1 MKSVRFVLTV
11 LTVLIGAATTAT
23 VAGAAVVTPPP
34 RASLAQFSC
43 VHALDPD
50 NRSVSVRAVMRP
62 LAGTRRMAIKFDLLE
77 QTAGSAPVTLG
88 KVGGLGVWITPTD
101 PTLGQLAGD
110 VWRLSK
116 PVINLDAPAG
126 YQFRVTFRWNGSHG
140 RIVGTAVRLS
150 RTCHQP
156 ELRPDLLVDTISVT
170 AVSGQPSQDLY
181 TAVIAD
187 QGATGAGPFEVLFAP
202 GDASAPITDTV
213 QFLGAHKTRRLSFVG
228 PVCDPANP
236 PTITVDAASQ
246 VDDYN
251 RANNVMSA
259 ECPSLPTSDAP
270 ARRR

>member
-1 MKSVRFVLTV
+1 MKFLRLLLVVLTIP
-11 LTVLIGAATTAT
+11 TAAAATAT
-23 VAGAAVVTPPP
+23 VAGAAAPAPPP
-34 RASLAQFSC
+34 RASLTQFSC
-43 VHALDPD
+43 VRALDPD

-77 QTAGSAPVTLG
+77 QTAGSAPEALG
-88 KVGGLGVWITPTD
+88 KVGGLGVWITPTN
-101 PTLGQLAGD
+101 PTLGQLSGD

-116 PVINLDAPAG
+116 PVINLEAPAG

-140 RIVGTAVRLS
+140 RILGTAVRLS

-170 AVSGQPSQDLY
+170 AISGQPEQDLY
-181 TAVIAD
+181 SAVIAD
-187 QGATGAGPFEVLFAP
+187 EGATGAGPFEVLFAP
-202 GDASAPITDTV
+202 GDTSAPITDTV
-213 QFLGAHKTRRLSFVG
+213 QFLGAHKTRQLSFVG
-228 PVCDPANP
+228 PVCNPSNP

-259 ECPSLPTSDAP
+259 ECPLPTNSQGA